1 MLSFKKASS
10 KELRS
15 LSDKDVM
22 KFLEVCSKLREQF
35 IEEYYRREEL
45 RIRRAMK
52 NDDFHLFPL
61 KEHVKR
67 KRT

>member
-1 MLSFKKASS
+1 MDTRKNKKIFIDFLTIWVYNMLSFKKASS

-35 IEEYYRREEL
+35 IEELEFVEL
-45 RIRRAMK
+45 
-52 NDDFHLFPL
+52 
-61 KEHVKR
+61 
-67 KRT
+67 